1 MSVLWNKKIKAK
13 LKEKRFVMGLVV
25 RQSRRTTW
33 GNFDSR
39 YALRIETGDKKN
51 LGFGNLACPEEEQSW
66 SEDERKKRI

>member
-1 MSVLWNKKIKAK
+1 
-13 LKEKRFVMGLVV
+13 MGWVV

-51 LGFGNLACPEEEQSW
+51 LGFGHLACPEEEQSW